1 MTFTRTKMNQVN
13 TNITTIYTI
22 LGEGAYYLLGPP
34 LSDFKNLAKL
44 KWAFEQ
50 VVSHYVFIHND
61 FEIEEL

>member
-1 MTFTRTKMNQVN
+1 MNQVN
-13 TNITTIYTI
+13 NNITTIYTI
-22 LGEGAYYLLGPP
+22 LGDCAYYLLGPP

-61 FEIEEL
+61 FEIKEL

>member
-1 MTFTRTKMNQVN
+1 MNQVN

-22 LGEGAYYLLGPP
+22 LGEGAYY